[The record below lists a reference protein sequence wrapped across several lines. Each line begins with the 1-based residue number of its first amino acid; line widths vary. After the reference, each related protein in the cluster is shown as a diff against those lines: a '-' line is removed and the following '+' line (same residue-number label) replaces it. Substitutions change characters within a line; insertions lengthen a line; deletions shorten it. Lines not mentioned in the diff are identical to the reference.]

1 MRSAGAYLCARAHA
15 SRAAYTAR
23 SHDGR
28 DVRER
33 ERTRQVDGEERRRR
47 RGKGRGGTRDR
58 EDGRPGRRRAG
69 GRGGRAGA
77 GAGEGGGGEDRA
89 RRRTA
94 AVPVLRRGRRK
105 RIVTHTAHRGNG
117 ATRSVHSHMCTRV
130 LSLSLS
136 LPLFLFSLFPSG
148 SRALLRH
155 HEYLIIMSRVTSES
169 PPSDSSRAEFHR

>member
-69 GRGGRAGA
+69 GRGGGPEQGR
-77 GAGEGGGGEDRA
+77 GEDRA

-94 AVPVLRRGRRK
+94 AVPVPVLRRGRRK

-130 LSLSLS
+130 LSLSL
-136 LPLFLFSLFPSG
+136 PLFLFSLFPSD